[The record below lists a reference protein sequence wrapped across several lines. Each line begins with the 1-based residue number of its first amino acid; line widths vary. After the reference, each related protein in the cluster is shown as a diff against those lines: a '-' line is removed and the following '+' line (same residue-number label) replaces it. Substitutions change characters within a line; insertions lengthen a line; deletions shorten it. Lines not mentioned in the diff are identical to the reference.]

1 MRSVRVKCP
10 KCHEVLEID
19 AESGSVLRHQ
29 EEARAKP
36 GGDFLGE
43 RLRDLQ
49 QEKAR
54 REALVAQGREKE
66 NTKKSQFDQLFKKVQ
81 EEGASGRPAEK
92 PLRDIDID

>member
-1 MRSVRVKCP
+1 MKYLTVKCP
-10 KCHEVLEID
+10 KCREVLEID
-19 AESGSVLRHQ
+19 AQSGTVLRHH
-29 EEARAKP
+29 EEVKAKP

-43 RLRDLQ
+43 RLRDLE

-66 NTKKSQFDQLFKKVQ
+66 KTKQSQFDQLFKKVK
-81 EEGASGRPAEK
+81 EESSSGKPAEK